1 MIELSKIELTLC
13 ETWCK
18 IYKIMWIEVEFWES
32 TNPRGTKFK
41 SSLDRQ
47 LNYSEEPTP
56 KADAQLS
63 KAVLK

>member
-1 MIELSKIELTLC
+1 MIELSKIGLLLC

-18 IYKIMWIEVEFWES
+18 IYKTMWIEVELGES

-56 KADAQLS
+56 KADAQLF
-63 KAVLK
+63 KAALK